1 MNAIEMKHISKS
13 FHGAYA
19 NKDISFS
26 VRQGEIHSLLGEN
39 GAGKTTLMKI
49 LFGLYRPD
57 EGEIR
62 INDKPAKIH
71 SPHDA
76 IACGLSM
83 VHQHFVQVENLTVT
97 ENIIV
102 GHEPKKGLFLDRK
115 GAEEKVKNLID
126 RYHFQLDPKET
137 IENLSVGERQRVEI
151 LKALYNDASIL
162 LLDEPTAVLTP
173 PEVAELFEMLRNL
186 KKENKTIV
194 IITHK
199 LKETLEIA
207 DRVTILRKGE
217 TICTREV
224 SDTDENQLAELMVG
238 RPVSFE
244 VERTPWKEDA
254 SVRLE
259 VSHISLSEHKRTIL
273 DDISLQVRSGEI
285 LGIAGVEGNG
295 QTELIEVITGIRH
308 QKSGSVSCEGEV
320 VSDATP
326 KKMLRYI
333 GHIPEERGVRGF
345 VKGFTNWEN
354 FILGYHDRPEY
365 ETHGFLHIKKIRE
378 KAEEAVKRYDVRTTG
393 IDQMTQSLSGG
404 NQQKLIIGRTLMHQ
418 NRIILAAQP
427 TRGVDIGAI
436 EYIHAELM
444 KMRDQGSAIL
454 LFSAD
459 LDEVVKLS
467 DRIAVIYEGKI
478 QEERRTE
485 DFSKK
490 ELGYYML
497 GGAKG
502 HE

>member
-186 KKENKTIV
+186 KKENK
-194 IITHK
+194 
-199 LKETLEIA
+199 IA

-320 VSDATP
+320 ISDATP

>member
-1 MNAIEMKHISKS
+1 MNAIWMEHISKS
-13 FHGAYA
+13 FHGTYA
-19 NKDISFS
+19 NKEISFS
-26 VRQGEIHSLLGEN
+26 VKQGEIHSLLGEN

-57 EGEIR
+57 KGEIR
-62 INDKPAKIH
+62 INDKEVKIH
-71 SPHDA
+71 SAHDA
-76 IACGLSM
+76 IAYGLSM

-102 GHEPKKGLFLDRK
+102 GHEPKRGIFLDRK
-115 GAEEKVKNLID
+115 GAEQKVKELID
-126 RYHFQLDPKET
+126 RYHFRLDPKEK
-137 IENLSVGERQRVEI
+137 IENLSVGERQKVEI

-173 PEVAELFEMLRNL
+173 PEVSELFEMLRNL
-186 KKENKTIV
+186 KRENKTIV

-217 TICTREV
+217 TICTCNV
-224 SDTDENQLAELMVG
+224 KDTNEERLAELMVG

-244 VERTPWKEDA
+244 VKRLPWKEDA
-254 SVRLE
+254 PVRLE
-259 VSHISLSEHKRTIL
+259 LSHISLSRQKKKVLE
-273 DDISLQVRSGEI
+273 DISLQVRSGEI

-295 QTELIEVITGIRH
+295 QTELIEVITGIRR
-308 QKSGSVSCEGEV
+308 QTGGTISCEGEV
-320 VSDATP
+320 ISDTTP
-326 KKMLRYI
+326 KKMLQYI

-345 VKGFTNWEN
+345 VKGFANWEN
-354 FILGYHDRPEY
+354 FILGYHNRAVY
-365 ETHGFLHIKKIRE
+365 GTHGLLNLKKIRST
-378 KAEEAVKRYDVRTTG
+378 AEEAIKRYDVRTTG
-393 IDQMTQSLSGG
+393 VDQTTDSLSGG

-467 DRIAVIYEGKI
+467 DRIAVIYEGRI
-478 QEERRTE
+478 QEERKTE

-497 GGAKG
+497 GGVG
-502 HE
+502 ENE

>member
-1 MNAIEMKHISKS
+1 
-13 FHGAYA
+13 
-19 NKDISFS
+19 
-26 VRQGEIHSLLGEN
+26 
-39 GAGKTTLMKI
+39 
-49 LFGLYRPD
+49 
-57 EGEIR
+57 
-62 INDKPAKIH
+62 
-71 SPHDA
+71 
-76 IACGLSM
+76 
-83 VHQHFVQVENLTVT
+83 
-97 ENIIV
+97 
-102 GHEPKKGLFLDRK
+102 
-115 GAEEKVKNLID
+115 
-126 RYHFQLDPKET
+126 
-137 IENLSVGERQRVEI
+137 
-151 LKALYNDASIL
+151 
-162 LLDEPTAVLTP
+162 
-173 PEVAELFEMLRNL
+173 
-186 KKENKTIV
+186 
-194 IITHK
+194 
-199 LKETLEIA
+199 
-207 DRVTILRKGE
+207 
-217 TICTREV
+217 
-224 SDTDENQLAELMVG
+224 
-238 RPVSFE
+238 
-244 VERTPWKEDA
+244 
-254 SVRLE
+254 
-259 VSHISLSEHKRTIL
+259 
-273 DDISLQVRSGEI
+273 
-285 LGIAGVEGNG
+285 
-295 QTELIEVITGIRH
+295 
-308 QKSGSVSCEGEV
+308 
-320 VSDATP
+320 
-326 KKMLRYI
+326 MLRYI